1 MSIRKRG
8 KSYYIEK
15 MYKGIR
21 YSMTV
26 NYKPTKA
33 EADRLIFEL
42 IGSKKDVADGSFL
55 DHARKYIKS
64 KNNVLSPATVRGYE
78 TVINELPYSFKNKQL
93 KAVTHEDVQLLVN
106 ELSASVKPKTVRN
119 IHGFVSAVMRSVI
132 SDWASTATLPQK
144 KVECFYVPEKS
155 DVKAI
160 LDYVKGTKY
169 EVPYW
174 LAVYGLRRSEIGAL
188 ETTDLIKSNT
198 ITVNKALVQGADK
211 SWYIKD
217 TKTTASNRD
226 IKVSDYV
233 ADLIRAMPEGRVYTG
248 SLHTLNEHLHIIQ
261 DKLNIERFRLHL
273 LRHFFA
279 STAREIMPDAY
290 VEQLGGWKPGS
301 QIMKKVYDYAQ
312 KKEADDAK
320 KRYIDNLSAMLM

>member
-15 MYKGIR
+15 MYKGKR

-26 NYKPTKA
+26 SHKPTKA

-42 IGSKKDVADGSFL
+42 VNSKKDVADGSFL
-55 DHARKYIKS
+55 FFARKYIES
-64 KNNVLSPATVRGYE
+64 KNNVLSPATIRGYQ
-78 TVINELPYSFKNKQL
+78 TVINQIPYGFKNKQL
-93 KAVTHEDVQLLVN
+93 KAITQEDVQLLVN
-106 ELSASVKPKTVRN
+106 ELSGSIKPKTVRN
-119 IHGFVSAVMRSVI
+119 ISGFISCVMKSVI
-132 SDWASTATLPQK
+132 PDWKSMATLPKK
-144 KVECFYVPEKS
+144 KVESFYVPEKG

-188 ETTDLIKSNT
+188 ETSDLNNNN

-211 SWYIKD
+211 RWIVKS
-217 TKTTASNRD
+217 TKTTDSTRE

-233 ADLIRAMPEGRVYTG
+233 AKLIREMPEGRIYNG

-261 DKLNIERFRLHL
+261 DKLGIERFRLHL

-290 VEQLGGWKPGS
+290 VEQLGGWKKGS

-312 KKEADDAK
+312 KKETDNAK
-320 KRYIDNLSAMLM
+320 KRYIDKLTEMLA